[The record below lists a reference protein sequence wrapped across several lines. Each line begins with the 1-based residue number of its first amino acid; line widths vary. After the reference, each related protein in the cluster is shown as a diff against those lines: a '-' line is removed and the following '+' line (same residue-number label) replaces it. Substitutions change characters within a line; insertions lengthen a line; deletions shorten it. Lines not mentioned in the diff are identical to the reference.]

1 LSESPYVGEIR
12 MNPHDRPLTSEEL
25 SSAICWSD
33 ALLSQLTDDIDGN
46 LLRLNPNLKIIA
58 NFAVGFNNID
68 ITTAAQLN
76 IPVTNTPDVLT
87 ETTADLT
94 FALLMACARRIVESD
109 KYMREGKYKGWDP
122 LLLLGCDIHHKT
134 IGIVGFGR
142 IGHALAK
149 RAKGFDMNILYSDI
163 EEKEYAQAIGAQ
175 RVSLEELLRKSDFVS
190 LHPFLDQN
198 TKHLISS
205 NELKMMKR
213 SSFLI
218 NVSRGAVVDEKALV
232 KALNEGWIAGAALD
246 VFEKEPECEPELKDM
261 NNVILVPHIGSA
273 TIETRTSMGIM
284 AAKNI
289 LARFKKREITQLCQ
303 S

>member
-284 AAKNI
+284 AAKKH
-289 LARFKKREITQLCQ
+289 FSKV
-303 S
+303 